1 MKIPMVRYDWTEMEI
16 AALYE
21 LPIPELVF
29 RAQEAHRVFHRPDE
43 IQGCS
48 LLSVKTG
55 GCPEDCSYCP
65 QSGHFKTNVERTE
78 LIGLEEALT
87 AAECARSLGAT
98 RFCMGAAWRSM
109 PRGAT
114 FERVLELVRSV
125 RALGLEVCCTMGMLD
140 YPQAQA
146 LAAAGLTAYNHNL
159 DTSPE
164 FYGNIITTRTYS
176 DRLTTLEHVRRAGI
190 TICCGGILGMG
201 ESRLDRCRLLQQLAA
216 QQPHPESVPINL
228 LVRVDGTPLANQGK
242 LDPLELVRMVATA
255 RILMPKSIVRLS
267 AGRAAMSDETQTL
280 CFIAGANSIFLGEK
294 LLTTPN
300 AEVDEDKQLLDR
312 LGMHLRTFAISGAG
326 HSQPTAAVEAPA
338 DV

>member
-1 MKIPMVRYDWTEMEI
+1 MKIPMLRYDWTDVEI

-29 RAQEAHRVFHRPDE
+29 RAQAAHRVFHRPDE

-78 LIGLEEALT
+78 LMSLEEALA

-109 PRGAT
+109 PRGVT
-114 FERVLELVRSV
+114 FERVLEMVRSV

-164 FYGNIITTRTYS
+164 FYGSIITTRTYA

-201 ESRLDRCRLLQQLAA
+201 ESRLDRYRLLRQLAA

-228 LVRVDGTPLANQGK
+228 LVRTDGTPLANQSE
-242 LDPLELVRMVATA
+242 LDPLELVRMVASA

-280 CFIAGANSIFLGEK
+280 CFIAGANSIFLGER

-300 AEVDEDKQLLDR
+300 AGVDEDKQLLDR
-312 LGMHLRTFAISGAG
+312 LGMRLRTSVINEYG
-326 HSQPTAAVEAPA
+326 HSQPAAAVEAPA

>member
-1 MKIPMVRYDWTEMEI
+1 MLRYDWTEMEI
-16 AALYE
+16 AGLYE

-29 RAQEAHRVFHRPDE
+29 RAQEAHRAFHRPDE

-65 QSGHFKTNVERTE
+65 QSGHFRTNVERTE
-78 LIGLEEALT
+78 LMSLQEALA
-87 AAECARSLGAT
+87 AAECALSLGAT

-114 FERVLELVRSV
+114 FERVLDLVRSV

-164 FYGNIITTRTYS
+164 YYGNIITTRTYS
-176 DRLTTLEHVRRAGI
+176 DRLTTLEYVRRAGI

-201 ESRLDRCRLLQQLAA
+201 ESRMDRYRLLQQLAA

-228 LVRVDGTPLANQGK
+228 LVSVDGTPLANQNEV
-242 LDPLELVRMVATA
+242 DPLELVRMVATA
-255 RILMPKSIVRLS
+255 RILMPKSMVRLS

-300 AEVDEDKQLLDR
+300 VEVPEDKRLLDK
-312 LGMHLRTFAISGAG
+312 LGMRLRPFPNNRSEP
-326 HSQPTAAVEAPA
+326 SQTAAAVEALG